1 MGFFKFKYDI
11 GQAIPRME
19 TKVVMADIKKQN
31 DKFFVTDAHGGIELS
46 VYETPYNDMDDCK
59 GKEIMDLRIS
69 QLEKK
74 LGLKYDEQNKFII
87 IYTGDFIEMIPHYDD
102 QSTRTSLIYLT
113 TDFEGG
119 STSFPLAGT
128 EHKPQD
134 HRAGH
139 YIHYSSR
146 HIHSFHGGMPVTKG
160 TKVVIV
166 LRSTWPSKF
175 NRLILLWEVICY
187 GYIKIRNLFAK
198 GDLMKNKGSNRGTK

>member
-1 MGFFKFKYDI
+1 MGLFNFKYEV
-11 GQAIPRME
+11 GQALPRVE
-19 TKVVMADIKKQN
+19 TKVVMEDIKKQN
-31 DKFFVTDAHGGIELS
+31 DKFFVTDAHGGLELS
-46 VYETPYNDMDDCK
+46 VYETPYNDLKDCK

-69 QLEKK
+69 QLEEK
-74 LGLKYDEQNKFII
+74 LGLKYDEHNKFII
-87 IYTGDFIEMIPHYDD
+87 IYTGDFHEMIPHYDD
-102 QSTRTSLIYLT
+102 QGTRTSLIYLT

-134 HRAGH
+134 YRPGH

-166 LRSTWPSKF
+166 LRSSF
-175 NRLILLWEVICY
+175 EDNIYSVILLWEVFCFCY
-187 GYIKIRNLFAK
+187 VKFRNLFTK
-198 GDLMKNKGSNRGTK
+198 KDLYKNQ

>member
-1 MGFFKFKYDI
+1 MGLFKFKYEV
-11 GQAIPRME
+11 GQAIPRVE
-19 TKVVMADIKKQN
+19 TKVVMEDIKKQN
-31 DKFFVTDAHGGIELS
+31 DKFFITDAHGWIELS
-46 VYETPYNDMDDCK
+46 VFETPYNDMDDCK

-69 QLEKK
+69 QLEER
-74 LGLKYDEQNKFII
+74 LGLKYDEHNKFII

-134 HRAGH
+134 YRPGH

-146 HIHSFHGGMPVTKG
+146 HIHSYHGGMPVTKG

-166 LRSTWPSKF
+166 LRSTHKDKL
-175 NRLILLWEVICY
+175 NKLVYLWERFCY
-187 GYIKIRNLFAK
+187 CYIILRNIFSRI
-198 GDLMKNKGSNRGTK
+198 DLTKNKGSE

>member
-1 MGFFKFKYDI
+1 MGLFNFKYEV
-11 GQAIPRME
+11 GQALPRIE
-19 TKVVMADIKKQN
+19 TKVVLEDIKKQN
-31 DKFFVTDAHGGIELS
+31 DKFFVTDAHGGLELS
-46 VYETPYNDMDDCK
+46 VYETPYNDLKDCK

-69 QLEKK
+69 QLEEK
-74 LGLKYDEQNKFII
+74 LGLKYDEHNKFII
-87 IYTGDFIEMIPHYDD
+87 IYTGDFHEMIPHYDD
-102 QSTRTSLIYLT
+102 QGTRTSLIYLT

-134 HRAGH
+134 YRPGH

-166 LRSTWPSKF
+166 LRSSF
-175 NRLILLWEVICY
+175 EDNINSVILLWEVFCFCY
-187 GYIKIRNLFAK
+187 VKFRNLFTK
-198 GDLMKNKGSNRGTK
+198 KDMYKNQ

>member
-1 MGFFKFKYDI
+1 MGLFNFKYEV
-11 GQAIPRME
+11 GQALPRVE
-19 TKVVMADIKKQN
+19 TKVVMNDIKKQH
-31 DKFFVTDAHGGIELS
+31 DKFFVTDAHGGLELS
-46 VYETPYNDMDDCK
+46 VYETPYNDLKDCK

-69 QLEKK
+69 QLEEK
-74 LGLKYDEQNKFII
+74 LGLKYDEHNKFII
-87 IYTGDFIEMIPHYDD
+87 IYTGDFHEMIPHYDD
-102 QSTRTSLIYLT
+102 QGTRTSLIYLT

-134 HRAGH
+134 YRPGH

-166 LRSTWPSKF
+166 LRSSF
-175 NRLILLWEVICY
+175 EDNINSVILLWEVFCFCY
-187 GYIKIRNLFAK
+187 VKFRNLFTK
-198 GDLMKNKGSNRGTK
+198 KDMYKNQ

>member
-1 MGFFKFKYDI
+1 MGLFKFKYEV
-11 GQAIPRME
+11 GQAIPRVE
-19 TKVVMADIKKQN
+19 TKVVMEDIKKQN
-31 DKFFVTDAHGGIELS
+31 DKFFITDAHGGIELS
-46 VYETPYNDMDDCK
+46 VFETPYNDMDDCK

-69 QLEKK
+69 QLEER
-74 LGLKYDEQNKFII
+74 LGLKYDEHNKFII

-134 HRAGH
+134 YRPCH

-146 HIHSFHGGMPVTKG
+146 HIHSYHGGMPVTKG

-166 LRSTWPSKF
+166 LRSTHKDKL
-175 NRLILLWEVICY
+175 NKLVYLWERFCY
-187 GYIKIRNLFAK
+187 CYIILRNIFSRI
-198 GDLMKNKGSNRGTK
+198 DLTKNKGSE

>member
-1 MGFFKFKYDI
+1 MGLFNFKYEV
-11 GQAIPRME
+11 GQALPRIE
-19 TKVVMADIKKQN
+19 TKVVMNDIKKQH
-31 DKFFVTDAHGGIELS
+31 DKFFVTDAHGGLELS
-46 VYETPYNDMDDCK
+46 VYETPYNDLKDCK

-69 QLEKK
+69 QLEEK
-74 LGLKYDEQNKFII
+74 LGLKYDEHNKFII
-87 IYTGDFIEMIPHYDD
+87 IYTGDFHEMIPHYDD
-102 QSTRTSLIYLT
+102 QGTRTSLIYLT

-134 HRAGH
+134 YRPGH

-166 LRSTWPSKF
+166 LRSSF
-175 NRLILLWEVICY
+175 EDNINSVILLWEVFCFCY
-187 GYIKIRNLFAK
+187 VKFRNLFTK
-198 GDLMKNKGSNRGTK
+198 KDMYKNQ

>member
-1 MGFFKFKYDI
+1 MGLFKFKYEV
-11 GQAIPRME
+11 GQAIPRVE
-19 TKVVMADIKKQN
+19 TKVVMEDIKKQN
-31 DKFFVTDAHGGIELS
+31 DKFFITDAHGGIELS
-46 VYETPYNDMDDCK
+46 VFETPYNDMDDCK

-69 QLEKK
+69 QLEER
-74 LGLKYDEQNKFII
+74 LGLKYDEHNKFII

-134 HRAGH
+134 YRPGH

-146 HIHSFHGGMPVTKG
+146 HIHSYHGGMPVTKG

-166 LRSTWPSKF
+166 FRSTHKDKL
-175 NRLILLWEVICY
+175 NKLVYLWERFCY
-187 GYIKIRNLFAK
+187 CYIILRNIFSRI
-198 GDLMKNKGSNRGTK
+198 DLTKNKGSE

>member
-1 MGFFKFKYDI
+1 
-11 GQAIPRME
+11 
-19 TKVVMADIKKQN
+19 VVLEDIKKQH
-31 DKFFVTDAHGGIELS
+31 DKFFVTDAHGGLELS
-46 VYETPYNDMDDCK
+46 VYETPYNDLKDCK

-69 QLEKK
+69 QLEEK
-74 LGLKYDEQNKFII
+74 LGLKYDEHNKFII
-87 IYTGDFIEMIPHYDD
+87 IYTGDFHEMIPHYDD
-102 QSTRTSLIYLT
+102 QGTRTSLIYLT

-134 HRAGH
+134 YRPGH

-166 LRSTWPSKF
+166 LRSSF
-175 NRLILLWEVICY
+175 EDNINSVILLWEVFCFCY
-187 GYIKIRNLFAK
+187 VKFRNLFSK
-198 GDLMKNKGSNRGTK
+198 KDLYKNQ

>member
-1 MGFFKFKYDI
+1 MGLFNFKYEV
-11 GQAIPRME
+11 GQALPRVE
-19 TKVVMADIKKQN
+19 TKVVMEDIKKQN
-31 DKFFVTDAHGGIELS
+31 DKFFVTDAHGGLELS
-46 VYETPYNDMDDCK
+46 VYETPYNDLKDCK

-69 QLEKK
+69 QLEEK
-74 LGLKYDEQNKFII
+74 LGLKYDEHNKFII
-87 IYTGDFIEMIPHYDD
+87 IYTGDFHEMIPHYDD
-102 QSTRTSLIYLT
+102 QGTRTSLIYLT

-134 HRAGH
+134 YRPGH

-166 LRSTWPSKF
+166 LRSSF
-175 NRLILLWEVICY
+175 EDNINSVILLWEVFCFCY
-187 GYIKIRNLFAK
+187 VKFRNLFTK
-198 GDLMKNKGSNRGTK
+198 KDLYKNQ

>member
-1 MGFFKFKYDI
+1 MGLFNFKYEV
-11 GQAIPRME
+11 GQALPRVE
-19 TKVVMADIKKQN
+19 TKVVLEDIKKQN
-31 DKFFVTDAHGGIELS
+31 DKFFVTDAHGGLELS
-46 VYETPYNDMDDCK
+46 VYETPYNDLKDCK

-69 QLEKK
+69 QLEEK
-74 LGLKYDEQNKFII
+74 LGLKYDEHNKFII
-87 IYTGDFIEMIPHYDD
+87 IYTGDFHEMIPHYDD
-102 QSTRTSLIYLT
+102 QGTRTSLIYLT

-134 HRAGH
+134 YRPGH

-166 LRSTWPSKF
+166 LRSSF
-175 NRLILLWEVICY
+175 EDNINSVILLWEVFCFCY
-187 GYIKIRNLFAK
+187 VKFRNLFSK
-198 GDLMKNKGSNRGTK
+198 KDMYKNQ

>member
-1 MGFFKFKYDI
+1 MGLFKFKYEV
-11 GQAIPRME
+11 GQAIPRVE
-19 TKVVMADIKKQN
+19 TKVVLEDIKKQN
-31 DKFFVTDAHGGIELS
+31 DKFFVTDAHGGLELS
-46 VYETPYNDMDDCK
+46 VYETPYNDLKDCK

-69 QLEKK
+69 QLEEK
-74 LGLKYDEQNKFII
+74 LGLKYDEHNKFII
-87 IYTGDFIEMIPHYDD
+87 IYTGDFHEMIPHYDD
-102 QSTRTSLIYLT
+102 QGTRTSLIYLT

-134 HRAGH
+134 YRPGH

-166 LRSTWPSKF
+166 LRSSF
-175 NRLILLWEVICY
+175 EDNINSVILLWEVFCFCY
-187 GYIKIRNLFAK
+187 VKFRNLFTK
-198 GDLMKNKGSNRGTK
+198 KDLFKNQ